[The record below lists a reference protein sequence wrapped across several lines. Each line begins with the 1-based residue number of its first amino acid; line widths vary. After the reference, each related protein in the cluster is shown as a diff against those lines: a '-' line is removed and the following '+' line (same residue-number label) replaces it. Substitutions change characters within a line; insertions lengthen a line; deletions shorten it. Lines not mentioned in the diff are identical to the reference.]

1 MIIENRAVAVWSE
14 NSGEVD
20 RRPDD
25 SGAIIV
31 GAGVESKLGL
41 TVEVETPG
49 NVLVRAPL
57 TADVVRPGGEV
68 HRTLPAV
75 MSDAATGLAV
85 FSGLDWRA
93 IGTTAELRVDHL
105 GEPAADA
112 EYLLASGSFLGAT
125 GDFGTARVDLR
136 DDRGNPVA
144 HAVGIMSIEKV
155 ALEAWMERGS
165 ATFAEFELEEIA
177 VDGGG
182 PGEAFAAITSGMLNF
197 RNAVHGGVLMGLAH
211 EAQDAFF
218 ATEADY
224 DFRRLRLC
232 VDYLRPA
239 PSEGRLVFRSTV
251 VRGGRR
257 LRTVRTEIAGSD
269 GKVVA
274 VATGTTAATART
286 Y

>member
-14 NSGEVD
+14 DSGVD
-20 RRPDD
+20 DCRPDD
-25 SGAIIV
+25 SGEIIV
-31 GAGVESKLGL
+31 GTGIESKLGL
-41 TVEVETPG
+41 TVDVEVPG
-49 NVLVRAPL
+49 KVLVRAPL
-57 TADVVRPGGEV
+57 TADVVHADGAV
-68 HRTLPAV
+68 HRTLLAV
-75 MSDAATGLAV
+75 MSDAATGLSV
-85 FSGLDWRA
+85 FSGLEWRA
-93 IGTTAELRVDHL
+93 IGTTAELRVDYL

-112 EYLLASGSFLGAT
+112 EALLASGSFLGTT

-144 HAVGIMSIEKV
+144 HAIGIMSIEKV
-155 ALEAWMERGS
+155 EPVSWTERGS
-165 ATFAEFELEEIA
+165 ATFAEFELGDVA
-177 VDGGG
+177 VDGRR
-182 PGEAFAAITSGMLNF
+182 PGEAYAAITSGMLNF
-197 RNAVHGGVLMGLAH
+197 RDAVHGGVLMGLAH
-211 EAQDAFF
+211 EAQNAFF
-218 ATEADY
+218 ATDTDY

-274 VATGTTAATART
+274 VATGTTAAAARAS
-286 Y
+286 